1 MTARGLHGRR
11 MHGRGVSLLG
21 RLFALPVALLVLL
34 GLGVT
39 AQHGHAAD
47 GAPDGARVCTV
58 CHLATEAA
66 EVTTASATVSAPDPV
81 AWVEP
86 DPATPSLPSGET
98 RLATARAPPLD
109 V

>member
-1 MTARGLHGRR
+1 MTATALHGRR

-21 RLFALPVALLVLL
+21 RLFALPVAVLVLL

-47 GAPDGARVCTV
+47 GSPDGARVCTV

-66 EVTTASATVSAPDPV
+66 EVSTASATVSAPAPV
-81 AWVEP
+81 PWIEP
-86 DPATPSLPSGET
+86 DPATPAHSSGEA